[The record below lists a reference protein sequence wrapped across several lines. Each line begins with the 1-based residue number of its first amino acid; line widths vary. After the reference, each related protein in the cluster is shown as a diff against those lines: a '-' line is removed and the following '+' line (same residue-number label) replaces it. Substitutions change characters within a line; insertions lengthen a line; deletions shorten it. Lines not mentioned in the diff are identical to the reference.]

1 MTNAFARPTVAA
13 GILVMLSVA
22 ACSAT
27 GPATYAPLTVS
38 LSGPSA
44 VQGHDTT
51 VGGVAS
57 YGCDY
62 RLTATANG
70 GFPNDVATLEASRSI
85 YLAQNGTADTVS
97 VVGAPGLFAP
107 YTTVPAGAQL
117 SSTQHNVWT
126 QPFHL
131 SLVLYYSTLDQAT
144 DPDSAAYS
152 YTCQ

>member
-1 MTNAFARPTVAA
+1 MTAAFARPTVAA
-13 GILVMLSVA
+13 GILAMLGVA
-22 ACSAT
+22 ACSST

-57 YGCDY
+57 YACDY

-70 GFPNDVATLEASRSI
+70 GFSTDVATLEAGRSI
-85 YLAQNGTADTVS
+85 YLAHNGTADTVS
-97 VVGAPGLFAP
+97 FSGAGLFAP

-117 SSTQHNVWT
+117 STIQHNVWT
-126 QPFHL
+126 QPFQL
-131 SLVLYYSTLDQAT
+131 SLVLYYSTLDQST
-144 DPDSAAYS
+144 NPDSAAYS